1 VALLA
6 EEENVSALFPVGF
19 AVPKQRISRGKAA
32 IVVFGTVCALL
43 WLVPFYYRAVS
54 VFKTTEEYFH
64 TAPLSLPAGFTPFI
78 GNVRQAWVSANMAD
92 AFFNSAIYG
101 VVGAG
106 FAVFFA
112 SMAAYALSRLNFGGK
127 NFWFMLIFLGTIFP
141 FQMYL
146 IPLFFGYQQVGIL
159 NSRFGMLLL
168 YAAICTPFPTLV
180 LKSHMSQIS
189 LEMDEAARM
198 DGASE
203 FRIFWRIV
211 LPNCIGSL
219 VALFLLQF
227 TWIWND
233 LLFSMVLGNRPEIR
247 SIMNAIQVF
256 QGNYASTGPNVA
268 LTASLLASLPPLI
281 LFLFLRKHFMEGL
294 KI

>member
-1 VALLA
+1 MALLA
-6 EEENVSALFPVGF
+6 EEEDVVALAANIAEPR
-19 AVPKQRISRGKAA
+19 ARLSRGGRA
-32 IVVFGTVCALL
+32 IIAFATVCAIL
-43 WLVPFYYRAVS
+43 WLVPFYYLAVS
-54 VFKTTEEYFH
+54 IFKTTEEYAH
-64 TAPLSLPAGFTPFI
+64 TEPLSLPAGLAPFLD
-78 GNVRQAWVSANMAD
+78 NVRQAWVSANMAN
-92 AFFNSAIYG
+92 AFFNSALYG
-101 VVGAG
+101 IVGAG

-112 SMAAYALSRLNFGGK
+112 AMAAYALARLHFKGK

-146 IPLFFGYQQVGIL
+146 IPLFFGYQHVGIL

-168 YAAICTPFPTLV
+168 YSAICTPFPTLV

-189 LEMDEAARM
+189 PEMDEAARM

-203 FRIFWRIV
+203 FRIFWRII
-211 LPNCIGSL
+211 LPNCTGSL

-227 TWIWND
+227 TWVWND

-247 SIMNAIQVF
+247 SIMNALQVF

-268 LTASLLASLPPLI
+268 LTASLLASLPPLV
-281 LFLFLRKHFMEGL
+281 LFLFLRKYFMEGL
-294 KI
+294 RI

>member
-1 VALLA
+1 MTVV
-6 EEENVSALFPVGF
+6 EEKLDFVLPAGFKMPEPKLSA
-19 AVPKQRISRGKAA
+19 GKKA
-32 IVVFGTVCALL
+32 IVFFGTVCAVL
-43 WLVPFYYRAVS
+43 WLVPFYYLAVS
-54 VFKTTEEYFH
+54 IFKTTKEYFN
-64 TAPLSLPAGFTPFI
+64 TEPLSLPAGFAPFLD
-78 GNVRQAWVSANMAD
+78 NARQAWVSANMGD
-92 AFFNSAIYG
+92 AFFNSALYG

-106 FAVFFA
+106 LAVFLA

-146 IPLFFGYQQVGIL
+146 IPLFFGYQQIGIL
-159 NSRFGMLLL
+159 NTRWGMLLL
-168 YAAICTPFPTLV
+168 YTAICIPFPTLV
-180 LKSHMSQIS
+180 MKSHMSQIS

-198 DGASE
+198 DGARE
-203 FRIFWRIV
+203 FRIFWAIV
-211 LPNCIGSL
+211 LPNCLGSM

-233 LLFSMVLGNRPEIR
+233 LLFSMVLGNRSEIR
-247 SIMNAIQVF
+247 SIMNALQVF

-268 LTASLLASLPPLI
+268 LTASLLASAPPLL

-294 KI
+294 RI

>member
-1 VALLA
+1 MTLSLEDLEAGVLAAEYAEPKERMTRGRVAII
-6 EEENVSALFPVGF
+6 VF
-19 AVPKQRISRGKAA
+19 A
-32 IVVFGTVCALL
+32 TVCVVL
-43 WLVPFYYRAVS
+43 WLVPFYYVAVS
-54 VFKTTEEYFH
+54 IFKTTEEYAH
-64 TAPLSLPAGFTPFI
+64 SEPLSPPAGLAPFLQ
-78 GNVRQAWVSANMAD
+78 NVQQAWVSANMGN
-92 AFFNSAIYG
+92 AFFNSALYG
-101 VVGAG
+101 VVGASL
-106 FAVFFA
+106 AVLFA
-112 SMAAYALSRLNFGGK
+112 SMAAYALSRLQFAGK
-127 NFWFMLIFLGTIFP
+127 NFWFMLIFVGTIFP

-198 DGASE
+198 DGAGE

-227 TWIWND
+227 TWVWND

-247 SIMNAIQVF
+247 SIMNALQVF

>member
-1 VALLA
+1 MALLV
-6 EEENVSALFPVGF
+6 EEEDAAALPVGF
-19 AVPKQRISRGKAA
+19 TLPRQRLSRGKMA
-32 IVVFGTVCALL
+32 IVAFATACAVL
-43 WLVPFYYRAVS
+43 WLVPFYYLAVTI
-54 VFKTTEEYFH
+54 FKTTEEYAH
-64 TAPLSLPAGFTPFI
+64 TEPLSFPAGLAPFLD
-78 GNVRQAWVSANMAD
+78 NVRQAWISANMGD
-92 AFFNSAIYG
+92 AFFNSALYG
-101 VVGAG
+101 IVGAG
-106 FAVFFA
+106 LAVFFA

-127 NFWFMLIFLGTIFP
+127 NFWFMLIFVGTIFP

-203 FRIFWRIV
+203 FRIYWRIV
-211 LPNCIGSL
+211 LPNCVGSL

-227 TWIWND
+227 TWVWND

-247 SIMNAIQVF
+247 SIMNALQVF
-256 QGNYASTGPNVA
+256 QGNYAATGPNVA

-281 LFLFLRKHFMEGL
+281 LFLFLRKRFMEGL
-294 KI
+294 RI